1 VRETCQRDAERAK
14 RWAPDLVAGGS
25 RKAIRNFE
33 VVRLRVC
40 SGRYLADDQ
49 VGQQPTACPE
59 DCARSA
65 ARISMIKNMGR
76 HAGDVAARNADLAS
90 GSIGSPLNAE
100 SCKTQGG
107 RRSRNKGSRTERA
120 LVRFLQER
128 GFAAEKISGM
138 YKSGPDLSVPLLGI
152 DRRVEVKCRGNGFR
166 QVYAWLAGVDLLILR
181 ADRCEPVV
189 VVPLRLA
196 AEIASAA
203 ERGRR

>member
-1 VRETCQRDAERAK
+1 
-14 RWAPDLVAGGS
+14 
-25 RKAIRNFE
+25 
-33 VVRLRVC
+33 
-40 SGRYLADDQ
+40 
-49 VGQQPTACPE
+49 
-59 DCARSA
+59 
-65 ARISMIKNMGR
+65 
-76 HAGDVAARNADLAS
+76 VAAALA
-90 GSIGSPLNAE
+90 
-100 SCKTQGG
+100 T
-107 RRSRNKGSRTERA
+107 KGSRTERA

-196 AEIASAA
+196 GEIASAA